1 MVKRSKVELQTGAV
15 GDIVAVSIPMVDR
28 GRGDAWNILG
38 VTVHRDVERDQHKI
52 AVKSGVLKRQI
63 KINY

>member
-28 GRGDAWNILG
+28 GRGDAGNMLR
-38 VTVHRDVERDQHKI
+38 VI
-52 AVKSGVLKRQI
+52 AVKAGVMKGQYSRNQLDL
-63 KINY
+63 Y